1 MSILEIKKK
10 IGGVKNTK
18 KITKAMQLVAASKMQ
33 QFQRKAQST
42 RSFSMDLI
50 KSLYNQCPDQKSK
63 YTTLKDTPNT
73 LFVLYTSDKGLC
85 GPLNTKLINTLF
97 RSNKWNDL
105 PPENQFLIT
114 IGKKATEYA
123 RTRKIEAVATFPLL
137 PERLDSI
144 DALDV
149 IDVILDAYETKNI
162 SRVYFICPHYHN
174 SFTNYPVVKQFLPFS
189 KEMISSHLESKSEE
203 EVANLK
209 SAGVM
214 SYYPQSPSLVLDH
227 MYRQIVS
234 ALFMQ
239 AFMELKA
246 SEYSNRMI
254 AMKNATDSAD
264 NMIKDLTRTYNKAR
278 QGAITQ
284 EIAELIGARAAME

>member
-18 KITKAMQLVAASKMQ
+18 KITKAMQLVAAAKMQ
-33 QFQRKAQST
+33 QFQKKARSS
-42 RSFSMDLI
+42 RSFTMDLI
-50 KSLYNQCPDQKSK
+50 QSLHSQNLAEFKCI
-63 YTTLKDTPNT
+63 YTHSPHTHKT

-85 GPLNTKLINTLF
+85 GPLNSKLINTLF

-105 PPENQFLIT
+105 EPDQRLLIC
-114 IGKKATEYA
+114 IGKKAADYVNSRNIPTHA
-123 RTRKIEAVATFPLL
+123 QFAKL
-137 PERLDSI
+137 PENLDNL

-149 IDVILDAYETKNI
+149 IDTIIDTYLTEQVAK
-162 SRVYFICPHYHN
+162 VYLIAPHYHN

-189 KEMISSHLESKSEE
+189 PEMLSEHMELIPE
-203 EVANLK
+203 EQKRGINH
-209 SAGVM
+209 SIM
-214 SYYPQSPSLVLDH
+214 SYYPANPELVLNH
-227 MYRQIVS
+227 MYRQVVS

-246 SEYSNRMI
+246 AEYSNRMI
-254 AMKNATDSAD
+254 AMKNATDAAD
-264 NMIKDLTRTYNKAR
+264 EMITDLTRTYNKAR